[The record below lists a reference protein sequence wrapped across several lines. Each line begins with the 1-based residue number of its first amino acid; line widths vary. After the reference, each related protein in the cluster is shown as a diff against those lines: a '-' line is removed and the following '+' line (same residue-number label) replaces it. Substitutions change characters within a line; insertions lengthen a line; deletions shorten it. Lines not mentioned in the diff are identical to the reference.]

1 MIKGSIQEEDITM
14 VSIYTPNIGAH
25 KYIKQILID
34 IQGEIDSNTIKV
46 GNFKTPLITKN
57 RSCRQKINKETLAL
71 NDTLDQMDGDIYIWG
86 GAHSFQK
93 HQNTLPSQ
101 VHTELSPG

>member
-46 GNFKTPLITKN
+46 GNFKTPLITMN
-57 RSCRQKINKETLAL
+57 RSSRQKINKETLAL
-71 NDTLDQMDGDIYIWG
+71 NDTLDQMDGDIYI
-86 GAHSFQK
+86 
-93 HQNTLPSQ
+93 
-101 VHTELSPG
+101 